1 MRDWIKYY
9 VQNTLDRSPSPL
21 RGFAFAALA
30 LTLLTA
36 AKLTALRLV
45 PGSADLALHVPPW
58 LLLPAVALLGT
69 LIVWGALVFGETLL
83 LGDPARTAEMVGL
96 GFAPLAVTGA
106 VGLVLAA
113 WWPVR
118 LQAPPRPDDM
128 LERLLW
134 AAEVQTAA
142 QRSPTFYALTAIEL
156 LGVLIGVYVFYQAV
170 RVWKPAKAG
179 TAAAVFGTFMLGIW
193 VLRNYPSLA
202 TIIGA

>member
-1 MRDWIKYY
+1 MRDWIKEYAESA
-9 VQNTLDRSPSPL
+9 LKRSPSPL
-21 RGFAFAALA
+21 RGFTVAALA
-30 LTLLTA
+30 LTLMTA

-58 LLLPAVALLGT
+58 LLLPTVALLGT

-83 LGDPARTAEMVGL
+83 LGDSARTAEMVGW
-96 GFAPLAVTGA
+96 GFAPLALAGA
-106 VGLVLAA
+106 VELVLAA

-118 LQAPPRPDDM
+118 LQAPPRPEDM

-142 QRSPTFYALTAIEL
+142 QRSPTFYALTAVEL
-156 LGVLIGVYVFYQAV
+156 LGVLAGAYVFYQAV

-202 TIIGA
+202 AILGA

>member
-9 VQNTLDRSPSPL
+9 VQNTINRSPSPL

-30 LTLLTA
+30 LTLLTV

-96 GFAPLAVTGA
+96 GFAPLALTGA
-106 VGLVLAA
+106 VELVLAA

-118 LQAPPRPDDM
+118 LQAPPRPEDM

-134 AAEVQTAA
+134 AAEVQAAA
-142 QRSPTFYALTAIEL
+142 QRSPIYYALTAVEL
-156 LGVLIGVYVFYQAV
+156 LGVLAGVYVFYQAA
-170 RVWKPAKAG
+170 RIWKPAKAG

-202 TIIGA
+202 AILGA